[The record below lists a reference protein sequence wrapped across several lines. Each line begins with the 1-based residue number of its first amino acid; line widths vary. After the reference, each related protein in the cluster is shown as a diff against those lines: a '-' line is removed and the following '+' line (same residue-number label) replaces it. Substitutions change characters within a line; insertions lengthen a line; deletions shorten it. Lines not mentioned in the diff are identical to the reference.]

1 MNHKDIKSEVITQLK
16 KEYPNWNSVPRKIKK
31 QISDKVLKE
40 VANGYDFKQDI
51 TTPTEKLLGLK
62 IKLQSRAL

>member
-1 MNHKDIKSEVITQLK
+1 MYHKDIKSEVITQLK

-40 VANGYDFKQDI
+40 VVILGFKFNGGDI
-51 TTPTEKLLGLK
+51 
-62 IKLQSRAL
+62 